1 MLRAIAID
9 DEPVALEVIRQHCRN
24 ISFIE
29 LEATFTNP
37 NEAIAWLQ
45 QGQTDLLFLDIQMPD
60 LSGLEL
66 LKALQPRPVTIFTTA
81 YSEHAVKGFEL
92 DALDYLLKPFSAE
105 RFLKACQKAKDL
117 FDLKQ
122 AANSGDKH
130 LYIKTGYEQVRI
142 NLDELIY
149 VQSAGNYVSFI
160 TADQKI
166 LSRLTMAETEAMLP
180 ASAFVRIHRSYI
192 VSRKHITR
200 LDKNKVYCNDTPL
213 PVGAGYSINFSA
225 QGRTIQ

>member
-9 DEPVALEVIRQHCRN
+9 DEPVALEVIRQHCRSIDF
-24 ISFIE
+24 IS
-29 LEATFTNP
+29 LEAAFTNP

-66 LKALQPRPVTIFTTA
+66 LKALQPRPFTIFTTA

-105 RFLKACQKAKDL
+105 RFLKACQKAKEL
-117 FDLKQ
+117 FELKQ
-122 AANSGDKH
+122 SAAGKY
-130 LYIKTGYEQVRI
+130 LFIKTGYEQVRL

-149 VQSAGNYVSFI
+149 VQSAGNYVSFF
-160 TADQKI
+160 TAGQKI
-166 LSRLTMAETEAMLP
+166 LSRLTMAETEALLP

-200 LDKNKVYCNDTPL
+200 MDKSRVYCNEVVL
-213 PVGAGYSINFSA
+213 PVGAGYSVSFLV
-225 QGRTIQ
+225 